1 MLLED
6 DIQKELRTLI
16 KYDTFFSFQRIE
28 ILEKIFDK
36 Q

>member
-6 DIQKELRTLI
+6 DIQKELRTLNKSDI
-16 KYDTFFSFQRIE
+16 IFYFQRIE
-28 ILEKIFDK
+28 ILENIFDK